1 MNRSYEGLWGHLQT
15 SEEDQARWLPRLK
28 QEGIFLLFAPDGAV
42 AGVGRAELSEQL
54 TAQRSVPTG
63 HIDAPGVV
71 PEFRGAGL
79 YLPLLLTLIH
89 WLLPQQPAALEL
101 ESWGDEPGTLALYRT
116 LGFSVMKEEV
126 SYRRDV

>member
-1 MNRSYEGLWGHLQT
+1 
-15 SEEDQARWLPRLK
+15 
-28 QEGIFLLFAPDGAV
+28 V

-54 TAQRSVPTG
+54 TAQRGVPTG

-71 PEFRGAGL
+71 PEYRGAGL

-89 WLLPQQPAALEL
+89 WLLPQGPAALEL